1 MRAGRSEDAEP
12 CIGNIART
20 FGSAR
25 CAMTERAP
33 SSYRDIGDWF
43 VHCPE
48 NGDVIGGFEF

>member
-20 FGSAR
+20 FGSAG

>member
-1 MRAGRSEDAEP
+1 MRYPIRQML
-12 CIGNIART
+12 
-20 FGSAR
+20 GSAR

-33 SSYRDIGDWF
+33 SCCRDIGDWF